1 MDDRRAALMLALLAL
16 AGAGVRY
23 VLRARECDMCC
34 RPLQTL
40 RPVTFDSNRAPDFNR
55 VDCTKP
61 PAVPLSLP
69 VPYYRGNGLIWIM
82 QM

>member
-1 MDDRRAALMLALLAL
+1 
-16 AGAGVRY
+16 
-23 VLRARECDMCC
+23 MCC